1 MRSASFRAPLATLSL
16 AAVTLA
22 ALSALA
28 MPPASAQGTDTAA
41 RASQFYEDGLRRFEQ
56 KDYAGA
62 AIQLKNAL
70 RLDNKQL
77 AVHVL
82 LGKSLLASRQP
93 AAAEVAFQEALKLG
107 VNRAEVLV
115 PLAQALT
122 AQGKRQQVVN
132 EPLFAREGLPDT
144 VKGLL
149 LLEVAAAY
157 SDLGQN
163 REALKS
169 IDEARAL
176 DPRAVESWL
185 AEVPIRVRSR
195 QLNEALVA
203 ADRALERSPGLA
215 EAHYLK
221 GSVLHVRGQLPAAV
235 AAYTKAIEIN
245 PEHSEARLAR
255 AGIAVDQMRDADAT
269 RDIDEMLKRNTIEP
283 RGYYLQAVL
292 AERAGNAK
300 AARDALNRVT
310 ALLDPQPVEFY
321 RFKPQV
327 LILGGLAHHGLG
339 QFEKAKPYL
348 ELVQRDQPGS
358 PVVKLLGQ
366 IHLAEGNVDRAI
378 LAFDG
383 FLRAFPGDPQAL
395 TLLANAHM
403 AQGRHARATQI
414 LRDALKAQDS
424 AELRNLLGTSLA
436 RDGRNDEAAKE
447 FEAVLAKN
455 PGNAQAASALV
466 GLYMSDGRAK
476 KAVAMAESLVK
487 RQPNHAGLANLL
499 GVAQR
504 GAGAASPARAAFE
517 RAAQLD
523 ANFIE
528 PRLNLVRLD
537 VAAGQLEA
545 ANNRLVE
552 LLRKHPENIEAMVE
566 GGQLAARR
574 GRDDDATQL
583 LTRAADLSTAPSQ
596 RAADLA
602 LVEHHLRAGRMQRAQ
617 EAVSRLAGKAPDDLT
632 VLTTQARVALA
643 ANKPDTARQ
652 VLSQATRQAGFD
664 ALQLNRVALLQLSAG
679 DAKAAAYTLGKALQ
693 AEPRNQTSH
702 ALMVDAEL
710 RQGQIAAAER
720 RARDMVAQQPRS
732 SLGHALLGDVA
743 AAQSNWGPAVEAYR
757 KAQQLEPNP
766 GNALR
771 LVRALS
777 VRDAAA
783 ARRVAED
790 WLKTHPRDFPVLLL
804 HADNLANGGQWAGA
818 RKVYEQ
824 ALAVVPGHPDALNN
838 FAHTLLALKDIPAA
852 RQAAAG
858 ALKASPEAPHIIG
871 TAGWVA
877 LQAGERDRALQLLR
891 DARLRNP
898 NNPETRYYLASAL
911 AGSGRTAEAREEL
924 RAALQGGREFVS
936 APAARQ
942 LLDTLK

>member
-1 MRSASFRAPLATLSL
+1 MRPAFFRAPLATLSL
-16 AAVTLA
+16 ALV
-22 ALSALA
+22 SALTVPQA
-28 MPPASAQGTDTAA
+28 LAQVDGNAA

-62 AIQLKNAL
+62 TIQLKNSL
-70 RLDNKQL
+70 RLDSKQL

-82 LGKSLLASRQP
+82 LGKALLASRQP
-93 AAAEVAFQEALKLG
+93 VAAEVAFQEALKLG

-115 PLAQALT
+115 PLAQALA

-132 EPLFAREGLPDT
+132 EPLFAREGLPSD

-149 LLEVAAAY
+149 LLEVAAAQ

-163 REALKS
+163 REALKT

-176 DPRAVESWL
+176 DPTGVDTFL
-185 AEVPIRVRSR
+185 AEVPIRIRLR
-195 QLNEALVA
+195 QLNEALAA
-203 ADRALERSPGLA
+203 ADRALERNPGLA

-221 GSVLHVRGQLPAAV
+221 GSVLHVRGQMAAAV
-235 AAYTKAIEIN
+235 AEYDKAVAIN
-245 PEHSEARLAR
+245 PEHSEARLGR
-255 AGIAVDQMRDADAT
+255 AGIAVDQRRDADAT
-269 RDIDEMLKRNTIEP
+269 RDIEEMLKRNTIEP
-283 RGYYLQAVL
+283 RAYYLQGVL

-321 RFKPQV
+321 RFRPQV

-366 IHLAEGNVDRAI
+366 IHLAEGNIDRAI

-383 FLRAFPGDPQAL
+383 YLRAFPGDQQAL

-403 AQGRHARATQI
+403 SQGRHGRATQI
-414 LRDALKAQDS
+414 LRDGLKRQDS
-424 AELRNLLGTSLA
+424 PELRALLGSSLA
-436 RDGRNDEAAKE
+436 RDGRLAEAVKE
-447 FEAVLAKN
+447 FEAALARS
-455 PGNAQAASALV
+455 PGNLQAASALV
-466 GLYMSDGRAK
+466 GLYIADGRVK
-476 KAVAMAESLVK
+476 KAVTSAEALVK
-487 RQPNHAGLANLL
+487 RLPNHAGFANLL
-499 GVAQR
+499 GVAHR
-504 GAGAASPARAAFE
+504 GAGAIGPARAAFE
-517 RAAQLD
+517 RAAQID
-523 ANFIE
+523 ADFVE
-528 PRLNLVRLD
+528 PRLNLARLD
-537 VAAGQLEA
+537 IAAGQLDA
-545 ANNRLVE
+545 ASNRLVE
-552 LLRKHPENIEAMVE
+552 VLRKHPEHIEAMIE

-583 LTRAADLSTAPSQ
+583 LTRAADLSTAPNQ

-602 LVEHHLRAGRMQRAQ
+602 LVEHHLRAGRVPRAQ
-617 EAVSRLAGKAPDDLT
+617 DAVGRLAGKAPDDLT

-643 ANKPDTARQ
+643 ASRPDTARQ
-652 VLSQATRQAGFD
+652 FLSQAARQAGFD
-664 ALQLNRVALLQLSAG
+664 ARQLNRVALLQLSAG

-693 AEPRNQTSH
+693 AEPRNQATH
-702 ALMVDAEL
+702 ALLVDAEL
-710 RQGQIAAAER
+710 RQGQVAAAEK
-720 RARDMVAQQPRS
+720 RARDLVAQQPRS
-732 SLGHALLGDVA
+732 SMGHALLGDVA
-743 AAQSNWGPAVEAYR
+743 AAQAQWAPAVEAYR
-757 KAQQLEPNP
+757 KAQQLEPSP

-777 VRDAAA
+777 VRDPAG
-783 ARRVAED
+783 ARRAAED
-790 WLKTHPRDFPVLLL
+790 WLKANPRDFPVLLL
-804 HADNLANGGQWAGA
+804 HADNLASGGNWAAA
-818 RKVYEQ
+818 RKTYEQ
-824 ALAVVPGHPDALNN
+824 ALSVIPTNPDALNN
-838 FAHTLLALKDIPAA
+838 YAHTLLALNDIPAA
-852 RQAAAG
+852 QRAAAG
-858 ALKASPEAPHIIG
+858 ALRASPEAPHVIG

-877 LQAGERDRALQLLR
+877 LKAGERDRALQLLR

-911 AGSGRTAEAREEL
+911 AEAGRKTEARDEL
-924 RAALQGGREFVS
+924 RAALQAGRDFPS

>member
-1 MRSASFRAPLATLSL
+1 MRPARIHAPLATLSL
-16 AAVTLA
+16 AVML
-22 ALSALA
+22 ALST
-28 MPPASAQGTDTAA
+28 PPAVAQSGGTAA
-41 RASQFYEDGLRRFEQ
+41 RASQFYEDGLKRYEQ

-70 RLDNKQL
+70 RLDNKQI
-77 AVHVL
+77 AAQVL
-82 LGKSLLASRQP
+82 LGKALLASRQP
-93 AAAEVAFQEALKLG
+93 VAAEVAFQEALKLG

-115 PLAQALT
+115 PLAQALA

-132 EPLFAREGLPDT
+132 EPLFAREGLPDA

-163 REALKS
+163 REALKT

-176 DPRAVESWL
+176 DPAAVDTWL
-185 AEVPIRVRSR
+185 AEVPVRVRSK

-203 ADRALERSPGLA
+203 ADRALERNPSLA

-221 GSVLHVRGQLPAAV
+221 GSVLHVRGQLPAAL
-235 AAYTKAIEIN
+235 AAYDKAIAIN
-245 PEHSEARLAR
+245 PDHSEARLAR
-255 AGIAVDQMRDADAT
+255 AGIAVDQLRNADAA

-292 AERAGNAK
+292 AERAGNPK

-321 RFKPQV
+321 RFRPQV

-339 QFEKAKPYL
+339 QYEKAKPYL

-383 FLRAFPGDPQAL
+383 YLRAFPGDPQAL
-395 TLLANAHM
+395 MLLANAHM
-403 AQGRHARATQI
+403 SQGRHGRASQI
-414 LRDALKAQDS
+414 LRDALKS
-424 AELRNLLGTSLA
+424 RESPELRTLLGSSLA
-436 RDGRNDEAAKE
+436 RDGRNDEAVRE

-466 GLYMSDGRAK
+466 GLYLADGRAK

-504 GAGAASPARAAFE
+504 GAGAAGPARTAFE

-523 ANFIE
+523 ADFVE
-528 PRLNLVRLD
+528 PRLNLARLD
-537 VAAGQLEA
+537 IAAGQLEA
-545 ANNRLVE
+545 ANSRLVE

-583 LTRAADLSTAPSQ
+583 LTRAADLSTAPGQ

-602 LVEHHLRAGRMQRAQ
+602 LVEHHLRAGRVQRAE
-617 EAVSRLAGKAPDDLT
+617 EAVGRLAGKAPDDLA

-643 ANKPDTARQ
+643 ARKPDAARQ
-652 VLSQATRQAGFD
+652 LLTQATRQAGFD

-693 AEPRNQTSH
+693 AEPRNQASH

-710 RQGQIAAAER
+710 RQGQVAAAEK
-720 RARDMVAQQPRS
+720 RARDLVAQQPRS

-743 AAQSNWGPAVEAYR
+743 AAQAKWGPAVDAYR

-777 VRDAAA
+777 VHDAPA
-783 ARRVAED
+783 ARRLADD
-790 WLKTHPRDFPVLLL
+790 WLKSHPRDFPVLAL
-804 HADNLANGGQWAGA
+804 HANNLANGGNWAAA

-824 ALAVVPGHPDALNN
+824 ALAVEPTNADTLNN
-838 FAHTLLALKDIPAA
+838 YAHTLLALNDIPGA

-858 ALKASPEAPHIIG
+858 ALKASPEASHVIG

-877 LQAGERDRALQLLR
+877 LKAGERDRALQLLR

-898 NNPETRYYLASAL
+898 NNPETRFYLASAL
-911 AGSGRTAEAREEL
+911 AEAGRKTEAREEL
-924 RAALQGGREFVS
+924 QAALQGGREFAS
-936 APAARQ
+936 AAAARR

>member
-1 MRSASFRAPLATLSL
+1 MRPAPLRTPLAALSTLSL
-16 AAVTLA
+16 AILLA
-22 ALSALA
+22 L
-28 MPPASAQGTDTAA
+28 PAATATAQSQTPAA
-41 RASQFYEDGLRRFEQ
+41 RASQFYEDALRRYDK

-62 AIQLKNAL
+62 AIQLKNSL
-70 RLDNKQL
+70 RLDSKQI

-82 LGKSLLASRQP
+82 LGKALLASRQP
-93 AAAEVAFQEALKLG
+93 AAAEVAFQESLKLG

-132 EPLFAREGLPDT
+132 EPLFAREGLPDG

-163 REALKS
+163 REALRT

-176 DPRAVESWL
+176 DPTAVDTWL
-185 AEVPIRVRSR
+185 AEVPIRIRSR

-203 ADRALERSPGLA
+203 ADRALERNPGLA

-221 GSVLHVRGQLPAAV
+221 GSVLHVRGQLQAAV
-235 AAYTKAIEIN
+235 QAYDKAVEIN

-255 AGIAVDQMRDADAT
+255 AGIAVDQQRNADAT
-269 RDIDEMLKRNTIEP
+269 RDIDELLKRNTVEP

-310 ALLDPQPVEFY
+310 ALLDLQPVESY

-339 QFEKAKPYL
+339 QYEKAKPYL

-383 FLRAFPGDPQAL
+383 YLRSFPGDQQTL
-395 TLLANAHM
+395 ELLANAHM
-403 AQGRHARATQI
+403 SQGRHARATQI
-414 LRDALKAQDS
+414 LRDALKTRDAP
-424 AELRNLLGTSLA
+424 ELRSLLGTSLA
-436 RDGRNDEAAKE
+436 RDGRNEEATKE

-455 PGNAQAASALV
+455 AGHAQAASALV
-466 GLYMSDGRAK
+466 GLYLADGRAK
-476 KAVAMAESLVK
+476 KAVTIAESLVK
-487 RQPNHAGLANLL
+487 RMPGNAGLANLL
-499 GVAQR
+499 GVAHR
-504 GAGAASPARAAFE
+504 GAGAAGPARAAFE

-523 ANFIE
+523 ASFVE

-537 VAAGQLEA
+537 IAAGQLEA
-545 ANNRLVE
+545 ANSGLVE

-583 LTRAADLSTAPSQ
+583 LTRAADLSTAPGQ

-602 LVEHHLRAGRMQRAQ
+602 LVEHHLRAGRVQRAE
-617 EAVSRLAGKAPDDLT
+617 EAVGRLAGKAPDDLT
-632 VLTTQARVALA
+632 VLTTQARVAMA
-643 ANKPDTARQ
+643 AKKPDAARQ
-652 VLSQATRQAGFD
+652 ALSQATRQAGFD
-664 ALQLNRVALLQLSAG
+664 ARQLNRVALLQLSAG

-693 AEPRNQTSH
+693 AEPRNPSSH

-710 RQGQIAAAER
+710 RQGQVAAAER

-732 SLGHALLGDVA
+732 SLGHALMGDVA
-743 AAQSNWGPAVEAYR
+743 AAQANWGPAVEAYR

-777 VRDAAA
+777 VRDPAG
-783 ARRVAED
+783 ARRVADD

-804 HADNLANGGQWAGA
+804 HADNLASAGNAAAA
-818 RKVYEQ
+818 RKFYEQ
-824 ALAVVPGHPDALNN
+824 ALAVVPTNPDALNN
-838 FAHTLLALKDIPAA
+838 YAHTLLALNDIPAA
-852 RQAAAG
+852 RQAAA
-858 ALKASPEAPHIIG
+858 AAMKASPEAPHVIG

-877 LQAGERDRALQLLR
+877 LKAGERDRALQLLR

-911 AGSGRTAEAREEL
+911 AQAGRKTEARDEL
-924 RAALQGGREFVS
+924 QAALQSGREFMS